1 MYSICIHSHF
11 SNFLFTWSFF
21 HEKIKVF
28 SCIYCI
34 NINEPTKQEQTLRGH
49 KLVVVVV
56 VVIVVAEV
64 VEVMCMSVW
73 QHQHL

>member
-1 MYSICIHSHF
+1 M
-11 SNFLFTWSFF
+11 
-21 HEKIKVF
+21 F